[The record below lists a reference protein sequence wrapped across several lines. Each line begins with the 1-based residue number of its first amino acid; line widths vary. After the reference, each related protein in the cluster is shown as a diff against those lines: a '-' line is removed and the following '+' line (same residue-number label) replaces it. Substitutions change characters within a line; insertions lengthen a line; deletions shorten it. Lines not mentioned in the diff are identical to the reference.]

1 MKVFNA
7 ALSTFEKNT
16 YTVDSVNLQRMA
28 QKLVFLVRLTNSKS
42 FCSFLCHYFW
52 VQNIFLQ
59 LACHRFMGQHGEKMK
74 STAVRWA
81 RGIFMESMVTSLPAI
96 CRLTARQSWNL
107 KLGAALTH
115 EWHMGLTNTF
125 NSDHACCHRFFY
137 PKKKKKLRAEIF
149 MCHDKTSVHH
159 QRLRPQTFYSCGC
172 QEGSGVL
179 PKLVNDK

>member
-137 PKKKKKLRAEIF
+137 QKKKKKIEGWNLYVSRQNKCASPATTSTDFLF
-149 MCHDKTSVHH
+149 MWVPGGQWCS
-159 QRLRPQTFYSCGC
+159 P
-172 QEGSGVL
+172 
-179 PKLVNDK
+179 